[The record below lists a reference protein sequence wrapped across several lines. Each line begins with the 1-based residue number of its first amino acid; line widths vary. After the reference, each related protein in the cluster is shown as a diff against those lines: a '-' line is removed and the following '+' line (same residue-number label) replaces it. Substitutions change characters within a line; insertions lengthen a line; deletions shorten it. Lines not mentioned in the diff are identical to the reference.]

1 MVAEALA
8 LIGIA
13 LLVFISIVTA
23 YAWIMGKLNG
33 QTTQEYIDD
42 LADRLNEAE
51 KQAKLNPA
59 PWYLKV
65 YYRLRYY
72 LIGGIISFSLFY
84 VIEYL

>member
-1 MVAEALA
+1 MVAETLA

-42 LADRLNEAE
+42 LADKLNEAE

-59 PWYLKV
+59 PWYVKV

-72 LIGGIISFSLFY
+72 LIGGIISFSLFF
-84 VIEYL
+84 VIENL

>member
-1 MVAEALA
+1 MVAETLA

-33 QTTQEYIDD
+33 QTAQEYLDD
-42 LADRLNEAE
+42 LADRFNEADE
-51 KQAKLNPA
+51 QAKLSPS
-59 PWYLKV
+59 PWYVKV

-72 LIGGIISFSLFY
+72 LIGGIISFCLFY
-84 VIEYL
+84 VIDYL

>member
-1 MVAEALA
+1 MVAETLA

-42 LADRLNEAE
+42 LADKLNEAE

-59 PWYLKV
+59 PWYVKV

>member
-1 MVAEALA
+1 MVAETLA

-33 QTTQEYIDD
+33 QSTQEYIDE

-59 PWYLKV
+59 PWYVKV

>member
-1 MVAEALA
+1 MVAETLA

-33 QTTQEYIDD
+33 QTTQEYIDE

-51 KQAKLNPA
+51 KQAKLNPT
-59 PWYLKV
+59 PWYVKV

-72 LIGGIISFSLFY
+72 LIGAIISFSLYY
-84 VIEYL
+84 VIENL

>member
-59 PWYLKV
+59 PWYVKV

>member
-1 MVAEALA
+1 MVAEAIA

-42 LADRLNEAE
+42 LADRLNETE

-59 PWYLKV
+59 PWYVKL

>member
-1 MVAEALA
+1 MVAEAIA

-33 QTTQEYIDD
+33 QTTQEYLDD

-59 PWYLKV
+59 PWYVKL

>member
-1 MVAEALA
+1 MVAETLA

>member
-33 QTTQEYIDD
+33 QTTQEYLDD

-59 PWYLKV
+59 PWYVKL

-84 VIEYL
+84 VIDYL

>member
-1 MVAEALA
+1 MVAETLA

-33 QTTQEYIDD
+33 QTSEEYLDN
-42 LADRLNEAE
+42 LVNNLSETE

-59 PWYLKV
+59 PWYVKV
-65 YYRLRYY
+65 YYKLRYY

>member
-8 LIGIA
+8 LIGIY
-13 LLVFISIVTA
+13 LLTFVLMVTG
-23 YAWIMGKLNG
+23 YVWIMAKLNG
-33 QTTQEYIDD
+33 QTSNEYLDNLVD
-42 LADRLNEAE
+42 KLNEAE
-51 KQAKLNPA
+51 KQGKLNPA
-59 PWYLKV
+59 PWYVKV

>member
-42 LADRLNEAE
+42 LADRINEAE

-59 PWYLKV
+59 PWYVKV

>member
-33 QTTQEYIDD
+33 QTTQEYLDD

-59 PWYLKV
+59 PWYVKL

-84 VIEYL
+84 VIEHL

>member
-23 YAWIMGKLNG
+23 YSWIMGKLNG

-42 LADRLNEAE
+42 LADRFNEAQ
-51 KQAKLNPA
+51 KQAELNPA
-59 PWYLKV
+59 PWYVKV

-72 LIGGIISFSLFY
+72 LIGGIISFSLFF
-84 VIEYL
+84 VIENL

>member
-1 MVAEALA
+1 
-8 LIGIA
+8 
-13 LLVFISIVTA
+13 
-23 YAWIMGKLNG
+23 MGKLNG

-59 PWYLKV
+59 PWYVKV

>member
-1 MVAEALA
+1 MVAETLA

-33 QTTQEYIDD
+33 QTTQEYIDE
-42 LADRLNEAE
+42 LADGLNEAE
-51 KQAKLNPA
+51 KQAKLTPA
-59 PWYLKV
+59 PWYVKV

>member
-33 QTTQEYIDD
+33 QTTQEYIDN

>member
-1 MVAEALA
+1 MVAETLA

-33 QTTQEYIDD
+33 QTTQEYIDE

-59 PWYLKV
+59 PWYVKV

>member
-1 MVAEALA
+1 MVAETLA

-33 QTTQEYIDD
+33 QTTQEYIDG
-42 LADRLNEAE
+42 LADKLNEAE

-59 PWYLKV
+59 PWYVKV

>member
-1 MVAEALA
+1 MVAETLA

-42 LADRLNEAE
+42 LADKLNEVE

-59 PWYLKV
+59 PWYVKV

>member
-33 QTTQEYIDD
+33 QTAQEYIDD

-59 PWYLKV
+59 PWYVKL

-84 VIEYL
+84 VIEHL

>member
-1 MVAEALA
+1 MVAETLA

-59 PWYLKV
+59 PWYVKV

>member
-13 LLVFISIVTA
+13 LLVFVSMVTA
-23 YAWIMGKLNG
+23 YVRIMGKLNG
-33 QTTQEYIDD
+33 QTAQEYLDD

-59 PWYLKV
+59 PWYV
-65 YYRLRYY
+65 RIYYMFRYY
-72 LIGGIISFSLFY
+72 LFTAIISFFLFY
-84 VIEYL
+84 AIENL

>member
-33 QTTQEYIDD
+33 QTTQEYLDD

-59 PWYLKV
+59 PWYVKL

>member
-33 QTTQEYIDD
+33 QTAQEYIDD
-42 LADRLNEAE
+42 LADRFNEAE
-51 KQAKLNPA
+51 NQAKLNPA
-59 PWYLKV
+59 PWYVKV
-65 YYRLRYY
+65 YHRLRYY
-72 LIGGIISFSLFY
+72 LIGGIVSCCLFY
-84 VIEYL
+84 AIEYL

>member
-1 MVAEALA
+1 MVAETLA

-42 LADRLNEAE
+42 LADKLNEAE

-59 PWYLKV
+59 PWYVKV

-72 LIGGIISFSLFY
+72 LIGGIILFSLFF
-84 VIEYL
+84 VIENL